1 MIKKKPFGKIK
12 CKIIKEGHNPVCI
25 LTVKNKKTILGIE
38 LFAGKYILKNITKE
52 EISDK
57 DIELLKSL
65 SYLKL
70 IPKIYMIDK
79 KYIIMDYFNGMT
91 LSKYLHNYTLSKN
104 LYLTIKKLIRKW
116 HKLGYAH
123 GDLALLFANK
133 NNKLVGADNLLIGR
147 NNSII
152 LIDPT
157 IGKLTDADNNKLSQF
172 DLKKKYDLEFLKE
185 LEFYVDNSLS
195 DVLKLSKGD
204 I

>member
-1 MIKKKPFGKIK
+1 MINKKPFGKIK
-12 CKIIKEGHNPVCI
+12 CKTIKEGHNPVCI
-25 LTVKNKKTILGIE
+25 ITVKNKRNILGIE
-38 LFAGKYILKNITKE
+38 LSSGKYILKNMKKE
-52 EISDK
+52 EISNK
-57 DIELLKSL
+57 DIKLLKSL
-65 SYLKL
+65 SNLKL
-70 IPKIYMIDK
+70 IPKIYLIDE
-79 KYIIMDYFNGMT
+79 KYIVMDYFNGMT
-91 LSKYLHNYTLSKN
+91 LSKYLYNYTLSKN
-104 LYLTIKKLIRKW
+104 LYLTIKKLIHKW

-157 IGKLTDADNNKLSQF
+157 IGKITDSDNDKLSQF

-185 LEFYVDNSLS
+185 LEFYVDNPLS